1 MESINTDSEQI
12 LDLERG
18 TCVTTEES
26 TGIVALEFIHHL
38 YAHVYITGN
47 VYIYNAIELLL

>member
-1 MESINTDSEQI
+1 MESINTDNEQV
-12 LDLERG
+12 LDLGRG

-47 VYIYNAIELLL
+47 VYI

>member
-26 TGIVALEFIHHL
+26 TGIVALEL
-38 YAHVYITGN
+38 YI
-47 VYIYNAIELLL
+47 IYMLTSI